1 MNIAIITGASSGLG
15 REFALQICQNYASEI
30 DEIWLLA
37 RRKEPLL
44 ALAQEISATGICI
57 GAAMPMDITDEEQM
71 KDFQDKLEIE
81 TPTVKYLVNAAGLA
95 KIGGP
100 FTLQPE
106 ELTHMID
113 LNCKAAVHMTAICMP
128 HFDKGSRIL
137 QICSTAGF
145 QPMQGL
151 NVYAASKAFLL
162 RYSQALRWELIG
174 KQIYVTAVCP
184 YWIKDTEFIGVAKDT
199 DNPKAAHAVHHFPLA
214 SKTKSV
220 VRLAL
225 LDNKLGLWVSTPG
238 PVCFV
243 HRLFCKIIPP
253 VVAMGWWELIRRI

>member
-15 REFALQICQNYASEI
+15 REFALQLCHNYAAEI

-44 ALAQEISATGICI
+44 TLAQEISATGICV
-57 GAAMPMDITDEEQM
+57 GAAMPMDITDKEQM

-81 TPTVKYLVNAAGLA
+81 VPTVKYLINAAGLA

-128 HFDKGSRIL
+128 HFTKGSRIL

-184 YWIKDTEFIGVAKDT
+184 YWIKDTEFIGKAGAEGRISEKGILNAEETVKKALEDLRHGETVSLPGKMAKLT
-199 DNPKAAHAVHHFPLA
+199 
-214 SKTKSV
+214 
-220 VRLAL
+220 AL
-225 LDNKLGLWVSTPG
+225 GTRFAPLGLVW
-238 PVCFV
+238 
-243 HRLFCKIIPP
+243 KIRKWMK
-253 VVAMGWWELIRRI
+253 V

>member
-15 REFALQICQNYASEI
+15 REFALQLCHNYAAEI

-44 ALAQEISATGICI
+44 TLAQEISATGICV
-57 GAAMPMDITDEEQM
+57 GAAMPMDITDKEQM

-81 TPTVKYLVNAAGLA
+81 VPTVKYLINAAGFA

-128 HFDKGSRIL
+128 HFTKGSRIL

-184 YWIKDTEFIGVAKDT
+184 YWIKDTEFIGKAGAEGRISEKGILNAEETVKKALEDLRHGETVSLPGKMAKLT
-199 DNPKAAHAVHHFPLA
+199 
-214 SKTKSV
+214 
-220 VRLAL
+220 AL
-225 LDNKLGLWVSTPG
+225 GTRFAPLGLVW
-238 PVCFV
+238 
-243 HRLFCKIIPP
+243 KIRKWMK
-253 VVAMGWWELIRRI
+253 V

>member
-1 MNIAIITGASSGLG
+1 
-15 REFALQICQNYASEI
+15 
-30 DEIWLLA
+30 
-37 RRKEPLL
+37 
-44 ALAQEISATGICI
+44 
-57 GAAMPMDITDEEQM
+57 M

-81 TPTVKYLVNAAGLA
+81 VPTVKYLINAAGLA

-106 ELTHMID
+106 ELTYMID

-128 HFDKGSRIL
+128 HFTKGSRIL

-184 YWIKDTEFIGVAKDT
+184 YWIKDTEFISVAKHT

-243 HRLFCKIIPP
+243 HRLFCKIMPP